1 MKFSFKKMVLKGVK
15 YVVLFGLPVLVDQLI
30 VAYPDIAQLSVGSL
44 LVMAANWLKVKTQYF
59 GLIRK

>member
-1 MKFSFKKMVLKGVK
+1 MVLKGVK